1 MRPPAMDSGARG
13 GLRYMTSNAET
24 PPGRRA
30 LIRYTV
36 RPERVEENERLVR
49 AVYDELAR
57 VRPPGLRYATFR
69 LGEGTEF
76 VHLVST
82 RAADGRSPLTDLPAF
97 KAFQAG
103 IAERCEQA
111 PVLTELHEVGSFGWS
126 DAG

>member
-1 MRPPAMDSGARG
+1 MDSGACR
-13 GLRYMTSNAET
+13 GLRSMTSNAET
-24 PPGRRA
+24 PSGRRA

-69 LGEGTEF
+69 LGAGTEF

-82 RAADGRSPLTDLPAF
+82 RAADGPSPLADLPAF

-103 IAERCEQA
+103 IAER
-111 PVLTELHEVGSFGWS
+111 
-126 DAG
+126 